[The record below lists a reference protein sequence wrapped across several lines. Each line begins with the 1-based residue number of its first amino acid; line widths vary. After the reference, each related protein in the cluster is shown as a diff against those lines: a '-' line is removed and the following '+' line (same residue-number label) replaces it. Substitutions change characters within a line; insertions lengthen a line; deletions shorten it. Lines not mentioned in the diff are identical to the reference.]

1 MTTKSLSKFAI
12 VCALSIVP
20 IMAAAAEEKELLQAE
35 QQFRQAKLQNDVGA
49 LGKILAE
56 EYDGVNQWGARRD
69 KAALIELFS
78 AFKIDVISIGE
89 TKVRIIGNVAIVDGT
104 MRESGPG
111 GDFPNLIF
119 SRVWV
124 KRADRWQLLSSLQL
138 TPMPRP

>member
-111 GDFPNLIF
+111 GNFHLIF

-124 KRADRWQLLSSLQL
+124 KRADRWQLFSSLQM
-138 TPMPRP
+138 TPMPQP